1 MFDKDNLET
10 LELLIDTY
18 NDTDQDTLVL
28 IGKYYLKLDKVIRT
42 RIDKISE
49 KEISLTISLEDKEI
63 HKKIKFPKTPKHGIF
78 FLSLTLAKYLAKLL
92 STIV

>member
-1 MFDKDNLET
+1 MFDKDNLEA

-49 KEISLTISLEDKEI
+49 KEISLTISLEDTHIYLKQE
-63 HKKIKFPKTPKHGIF
+63 
-78 FLSLTLAKYLAKLL
+78 LTLPKIILKLA
-92 STIV
+92 